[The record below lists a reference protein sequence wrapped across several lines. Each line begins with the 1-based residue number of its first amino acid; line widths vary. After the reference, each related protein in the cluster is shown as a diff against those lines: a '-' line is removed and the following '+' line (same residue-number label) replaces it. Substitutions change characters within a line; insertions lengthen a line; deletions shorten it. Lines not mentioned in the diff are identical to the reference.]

1 MFILRVDEV
10 LHLEAGSEREI
21 LVGEFY
27 DTQSG
32 WLNLYTLGTLDT
44 EDMFASAG
52 GDVHWLG
59 RELFHE

>member
-52 GDVHWLG
+52 GDVH
-59 RELFHE
+59 